1 MQLNWSMILLPAT
14 GGVLD
19 LLSPLKREIRSVN
32 EVLNTTSI
40 NWRLSP
46 LPIWENKKSMERN

>member
-32 EVLNTTSI
+32 EVLNTHQHQLEAFSSAD
-40 NWRLSP
+40 LG
-46 LPIWENKKSMERN
+46 E